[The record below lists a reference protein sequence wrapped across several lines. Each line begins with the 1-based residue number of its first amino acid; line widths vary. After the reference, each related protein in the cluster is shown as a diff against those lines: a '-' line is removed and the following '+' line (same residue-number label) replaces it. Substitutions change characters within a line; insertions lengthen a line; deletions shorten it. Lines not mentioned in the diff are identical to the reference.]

1 MIILGDAAGR
11 IVRMLIQTVLGFMI
25 GDKFHETLGVLC
37 EQNHGRRSPM
47 RRLLWSVVHCPP
59 LSPFLSMDAMSY
71 QSDNNLQAALKAC
84 KSSFLSVGFFSFF
97 VNALMLVPTF
107 YMIQVSGRVV
117 PSSSTSTLLMLTLIM
132 TVLVVTMG
140 ALEWVRSRIMV
151 RISNR
156 LDVLLSRDVYR
167 ASFKRALSSGGADA
181 TAQSLSD
188 LTSLRQFFTG
198 SGLFAFFDA
207 PWFPIYTIVMFL
219 FHPWFGWITLG
230 CGAVLAI
237 LAVVN
242 HRVTGQA
249 LATANKENVASNVVT
264 TKTLRN
270 AEVIESMG
278 MLETLM
284 NRWAKRQRNV
294 MLLQSNASDKGGV
307 VSSTSKTFRTWSQ
320 SIMLATGAYLVITH
334 EINPGLLMAGS
345 LLLGRALAPID
356 QMIGNWKG
364 FVAAKVQYD
373 RLNKVMDDLKNEPE
387 RMPLPAPEGHIQVEN
402 LIVAPPGSKAPVLR
416 SISFVAPAGSIVGIV
431 GPSAA
436 GKSTLVRALMG
447 IWPPQHGVVRLD
459 GADIAT
465 WDKQALGPYVGY
477 LPQDIEL
484 FEGSIS
490 ENIARFDKVDPE
502 KVVEAAQ
509 MAGVHEMILMQP
521 DGYDTV
527 IGSEGVNLSGGQR
540 QRIGLAR
547 ALYGKPRLIV
557 LDEPNSNLDDVGE
570 KALGIALQK
579 VKESGATVF
588 IVSHRPN
595 ILSRL
600 DRVLVMAGGT
610 ISLYGERDKV
620 IAQLAQQQAGNQPR
634 VAKAAPPAGPAAPT
648 APAGP
653 AAPGAPAA
661 PTPPVAPAG
670 GNPAAPSPATPNGV

>member
-1 MIILGDAAGR
+1 MGGTLPAA
-11 IVRMLIQTVLGFMI
+11 FAY
-25 GDKFHETLGVLC
+25 
-37 EQNHGRRSPM
+37 
-47 RRLLWSVVHCPP
+47 
-59 LSPFLSMDAMSY
+59 LSMDTMSS
-71 QSDNNLQAALKAC
+71 QPENNLQAALKAC
-84 KSSFLSVGFFSFF
+84 KSSFLSVGFFSFC

-117 PSSSTSTLLMLTLIM
+117 PASSTSTLLMLTLIL
-132 TVLVVTMG
+132 TVLLLTLG
-140 ALEWVRSRIMV
+140 SLEWVRSRIMV

-167 ASFKRALSSGGADA
+167 ASFKRALLSGGGDA
-181 TAQSLSD
+181 TAQSLND

-198 SGLFAFFDA
+198 AGVFAFFDA
-207 PWFPIYTIVMFL
+207 PWFPIYTVIMFL
-219 FHPWFGWITLG
+219 FHPWFGWMTLG
-230 CGAVLAI
+230 CGAMLTI

-242 HRVTGQA
+242 HRVTGKA
-249 LATANKENVASNVVT
+249 LASANKENVASNVIT

-294 MLLQSNASDKGGV
+294 MMLQSQASDKGGV
-307 VSSTSKTFRTWSQ
+307 VSSVSKMFRVWSQ
-320 SIMLATGAYLVITH
+320 SLMLALGAYLVITH
-334 EINPGLLMAGS
+334 QINPGLLMAGS
-345 LLLGRALAPID
+345 LLLGRALSPID
-356 QMIGNWKG
+356 QMIGSWKG

-373 RLNKVMDDLKNEPE
+373 RLNKVMNDLSKELE

-402 LIVAPPGSKAPVLR
+402 IIVAPPGAKSPVLR
-416 SISFVAPAGSIVGIV
+416 NVSFVVPAGSIVGIV

-459 GADIAT
+459 GADIAS
-465 WDKQALGPYVGY
+465 WDKQALGPHVGY

-490 ENIARFDKVDPE
+490 ENIARFDKIDPE
-502 KVVEAAQ
+502 KVIEAAQ
-509 MAGVHEMILMQP
+509 MAGVHEMILMLP

-527 IGSEGVNLSGGQR
+527 IGSVGVNLSGGQR

-547 ALYGKPRLIV
+547 AVYGNPRLIV

-570 KALGIALQK
+570 RALGVALQK
-579 VKESGATVF
+579 LKETGATVF

-595 ILSRL
+595 ILTRL
-600 DRVLVMAGGT
+600 DRILVMAGGT
-610 ISLYGERDKV
+610 VSLYGERDRV
-620 IAQLAQQQAGNQPR
+620 IAELAAQQAKAQQR
-634 VAKAAPPAGPAAPT
+634 VAQAAAPNSASPAAPAA
-648 APAGP
+648 APAV
-653 AAPGAPAA
+653 ANSAGA
-661 PTPPVAPAG
+661 
-670 GNPAAPSPATPNGV
+670 

>member
-1 MIILGDAAGR
+1 
-11 IVRMLIQTVLGFMI
+11 
-25 GDKFHETLGVLC
+25 
-37 EQNHGRRSPM
+37 
-47 RRLLWSVVHCPP
+47 
-59 LSPFLSMDAMSY
+59 MSSL
-71 QSDNNLQAALKAC
+71 SDNNLHSALKAC

-97 VNALMLVPTF
+97 VNTLMLVPTF
-107 YMIQVSGRVV
+107 YMIQVSGRVI
-117 PSSSTSTLLMLTLIM
+117 PSSSTSTLLMLTLIL

-156 LDVLLSRDVYR
+156 LDVMLSRDVYR
-167 ASFKRALSSGGADA
+167 ASFKRALNSGGADA
-181 TAQSLSD
+181 TAQSLND

-219 FHPWFGWITLG
+219 FHPWFGCMTLL
-230 CGAVLAI
+230 CGAVLTV
-237 LAVVN
+237 LAVIN

-249 LATANKENVASNVVT
+249 LATANKENVDSNVIT

-284 NRWAKRQRNV
+284 NRWAKRQRKI
-294 MLLQSNASDKGGV
+294 MLLQSEASDKGGS
-307 VSSTSKTFRTWSQ
+307 VSSFSKTFRTWSQ
-320 SIMLATGAYLVITH
+320 SIMLAIGAYLVVTH

-356 QMIGNWKG
+356 QMIGSWKG

-373 RLNKVMDDLKNEPE
+373 RLSKVMDDLNKEPE

-402 LIVAPPGSKAPVLR
+402 LIVAPPGAKAPVLR

-459 GADIAT
+459 GADIST
-465 WDKQALGPYVGY
+465 WDKQELGPYVGY

-490 ENIARFDKVDPE
+490 ENIARFTDVDPE
-502 KVVEAAQ
+502 KVVQAAQ
-509 MAGVHEMILMQP
+509 MAGVHEMILMLP

-527 IGSEGVNLSGGQR
+527 IGSDGINLSGGQR

-547 ALYGKPRLIV
+547 ALYGSPRLIV

-570 KALGIALQK
+570 RALGVALQK
-579 VKESGATVF
+579 LKETGATVF

-595 ILSRL
+595 ILTRL
-600 DRVLVMAGGT
+600 DRILVMAGGV
-610 ISLYGERDKV
+610 ISLYGERDRV
-620 IAQLAQQQAGNQPR
+620 IAELAAQQAKAQQR
-634 VAKAAPPAGPAAPT
+634 VAQPT
-648 APAGP
+648 APQPSAV
-653 AAPGAPAA
+653 APAA
-661 PTPPVAPAG
+661 PH
-670 GNPAAPSPATPNGV
+670 PAAPAAPAAAPVNTTSTGA

>member
-1 MIILGDAAGR
+1 
-11 IVRMLIQTVLGFMI
+11 
-25 GDKFHETLGVLC
+25 
-37 EQNHGRRSPM
+37 
-47 RRLLWSVVHCPP
+47 
-59 LSPFLSMDAMSY
+59 MST
-71 QSDNNLQAALKAC
+71 QSENNLQAALKAC

-97 VNALMLVPTF
+97 VNTLMLVPTF

-117 PSSSTSTLLMLTLIM
+117 PSSSTSTLLMLTLIL
-132 TVLVVTMG
+132 TVLLLTLG
-140 ALEWVRSRIMV
+140 SLEWVRSRIMV

-167 ASFKRALSSGGADA
+167 ASFKRSLQSGGADA
-181 TAQSLSD
+181 TAQSLND

-198 SGLFAFFDA
+198 AGVFAFFDA
-207 PWFPIYTIVMFL
+207 PWFPIYTAIMFL
-219 FHPWFGWITLG
+219 FHPWFGWMTLG
-230 CGAVLAI
+230 CGMILTVFAVI
-237 LAVVN
+237 N

-249 LATANKENVASNVVT
+249 LATANKENVASNVIT
-264 TKTLRN
+264 SKTLRN

-294 MLLQSNASDKGGV
+294 MMLQSQASDKGGIISS
-307 VSSTSKTFRTWSQ
+307 VSKMFRIWSQ
-320 SIMLATGAYLVITH
+320 SVMLAIGAYLVITH

-345 LLLGRALAPID
+345 LLLGRALSPID
-356 QMIGNWKG
+356 QMINSWKG

-373 RLNKVMDDLKNEPE
+373 RLNKVMDDLNKEPE

-402 LIVAPPGSKAPVLR
+402 LIVAPPGAKSPVLR
-416 SISFVAPAGSIVGIV
+416 NISFVAPAGSIVGIV

-459 GADIAT
+459 GADIAS

-502 KVVEAAQ
+502 KVVQAAQ
-509 MAGVHEMILMQP
+509 MAGVHEMILMLP

-527 IGSEGVNLSGGQR
+527 IGSDGVNLSGGQR

-547 ALYGKPRLIV
+547 AIYGNPRLIV

-570 KALGIALQK
+570 RALGVALQK
-579 VKESGATVF
+579 LKETGATVF

-595 ILSRL
+595 ILTRL
-600 DRVLVMAGGT
+600 DRILVMAGGT
-610 ISLYGERDKV
+610 ISLYGERDRV
-620 IAQLAQQQAGNQPR
+620 IAELAAQQ
-634 VAKAAPPAGPAAPT
+634 AKLQQRGAQSTAAQPPANTPTAPSAAPAAPT
-648 APAGP
+648 AVVP
-653 AAPGAPAA
+653 AATTSTGA
-661 PTPPVAPAG
+661 
-670 GNPAAPSPATPNGV
+670 

>member
-1 MIILGDAAGR
+1 MIQAIGHGTSRLPDNLTRSCPDVGVTLPAA
-11 IVRMLIQTVLGFMI
+11 FAY
-25 GDKFHETLGVLC
+25 
-37 EQNHGRRSPM
+37 
-47 RRLLWSVVHCPP
+47 
-59 LSPFLSMDAMSY
+59 LSMDTMSS
-71 QSDNNLQAALKAC
+71 QPENNLQAALKAC

-97 VNALMLVPTF
+97 VNTLMLVPTL

-117 PSSSTSTLLMLTLIM
+117 PSGSTSTLLMLTLIL
-132 TVLVVTMG
+132 TVLLLTLG
-140 ALEWVRSRIMV
+140 SLEWVRSRIMV

-167 ASFKRALSSGGADA
+167 ASFKRSLQSGGADA
-181 TAQSLSD
+181 TAQSLND

-198 SGLFAFFDA
+198 AGVFAFFDA
-207 PWFPIYTIVMFL
+207 PWFPIYTAVMFL
-219 FHPWFGWITLG
+219 FHPWFGWMTLA
-230 CGAVLAI
+230 CGSI
-237 LAVVN
+237 LAVFAVIN

-249 LATANKENVASNVVT
+249 LAIANKENVASNVIT
-264 TKTLRN
+264 SKTLRN

-284 NRWAKRQRNV
+284 NRWAKRQRYV
-294 MLLQSNASDKGGV
+294 MMLQSQASDKGGV
-307 VSSTSKTFRTWSQ
+307 VSSISKMFRMWSQ
-320 SIMLATGAYLVITH
+320 SVMLALGAYLVIQH

-345 LLLGRALAPID
+345 LLLGRALSPID
-356 QMIGNWKG
+356 QMINSWKG

-373 RLNKVMDDLKNEPE
+373 RLNKVMDDLNKEPE

-402 LIVAPPGSKAPVLR
+402 LIVAPPGAKSPVLR
-416 SISFVAPAGSIVGIV
+416 NISFVTPAGSIVGIV

-459 GADIAT
+459 GADIAS

-490 ENIARFDKVDPE
+490 ENIARFDKVDPD
-502 KVVEAAQ
+502 KVVQAAQ
-509 MAGVHEMILMQP
+509 MAGVHEMILMLP

-527 IGSEGVNLSGGQR
+527 IGSDGVNLSGGQR

-547 ALYGKPRLIV
+547 AIYGNPRLIV

-570 KALGIALQK
+570 RALGVALQK
-579 VKESGATVF
+579 LKETGATVF

-595 ILSRL
+595 ILTRL
-600 DRVLVMAGGT
+600 DRILVMAGGT
-610 ISLYGERDKV
+610 ISLYGERDRV
-620 IAQLAQQQAGNQPR
+620 IAELAAQQAKLQQRGAQA
-634 VAKAAPPAGPAAPT
+634 AAAQSPTTPPNTPAATPVAPT
-648 APAGP
+648 AVVP
-653 AAPGAPAA
+653 AASTSTGA
-661 PTPPVAPAG
+661 
-670 GNPAAPSPATPNGV
+670 

>member
-1 MIILGDAAGR
+1 
-11 IVRMLIQTVLGFMI
+11 
-25 GDKFHETLGVLC
+25 
-37 EQNHGRRSPM
+37 
-47 RRLLWSVVHCPP
+47 
-59 LSPFLSMDAMSY
+59 MSS
-71 QSDNNLQAALKAC
+71 QSENNLQAALKAC

-107 YMIQVSGRVV
+107 FMIQVSGRVV
-117 PSSSTSTLLMLTLIM
+117 PSGSTSTLLMLTLIL
-132 TVLVVTMG
+132 TVLIVTMG
-140 ALEWVRSRIMV
+140 MLEWVRSRIMV

-167 ASFKRALSSGGADA
+167 ASFKRSLNSGGSDA
-181 TAQSLSD
+181 TAQSLND

-198 SGLFAFFDA
+198 PGLFAFFDA
-207 PWFPIYTIVMFL
+207 PWFPIYTVVMFL
-219 FHPWFGWITLG
+219 FHPWFGWMTLA
-230 CGAVLAI
+230 CGAVLAV

-249 LATANKENVASNVVT
+249 LAAANKENVASNVVT

-284 NRWAKRQRNV
+284 ARWAKRQRNI
-294 MLLQSNASDKGGV
+294 MMLQSDASDKGGA

-320 SIMLATGAYLVITH
+320 SIMLAIGAYLVVTH

-356 QMIGNWKG
+356 QIIGSWKG

-373 RLNKVMDDLKNEPE
+373 RLNKVMDDLNKEPE

-402 LIVAPPGSKAPVLR
+402 LIVAPPGAKAPVLR

-459 GADIAT
+459 GADIST

-502 KVVEAAQ
+502 KVVQAAQ
-509 MAGVHEMILMQP
+509 MAGVHEMILMLP

-527 IGSEGVNLSGGQR
+527 IGSDGVNLSGGQR

-547 ALYGKPRLIV
+547 AIYGNPRLIV

-570 KALGIALQK
+570 RALGVALQK
-579 VKESGATVF
+579 LKETGATVF

-595 ILSRL
+595 ILTRL
-600 DRVLVMAGGT
+600 DRILVMAGGS
-610 ISLYGERDKV
+610 ISLYGERDRV
-620 IAQLAQQQAGNQPR
+620 IAELAAQQAKLQRGSQAASPQ
-634 VAKAAPPAGPAAPT
+634 
-648 APAGP
+648 APA
-653 AAPGAPAA
+653 
-661 PTPPVAPAG
+661 TPPVAPSA
-670 GNPAAPSPATPNGV
+670 PAAVAPATSTGA